1 MAARHHPPPDFR
13 ALYGRAPDAIAEA
26 HGRVNLIGEHTDYNG
41 GLVLPTPVPQRASI
55 ELARRT
61 DARVR
66 VWSLGFSPGAE
77 PSEYSAGAETPGR
90 GWLDYVQGPMA
101 ELARLGHRTGGADIR
116 IQSDVPS
123 GAGLASSAA
132 LLVAVLRAA
141 RAAWRIDVDDLA
153 LALSAQRAEREFVG
167 APVGIMDQM
176 VASLGR
182 PGEALKID
190 TRTLATEPVA
200 LPPGADLVVI
210 DSGVK
215 HGHAGGEYRIRRAEC
230 ERAAKRLGVAMLCEL
245 TPADL
250 PRLAALEAP
259 LDRRARHAVTD
270 SARVVETVAALRA
283 GDLARVGGLFAASH
297 RSMRD
302 DFEISTPEVDALV
315 DAAVADPDVFG
326 ARLTGG
332 GFGGSIVAFARA
344 GRGAG
349 AARRIVDVYH
359 ARTGRHA
366 TPLVPAG
373 LVAGGPGAQA

>member
-1 MAARHHPPPDFR
+1 MTDRSDPPPDFQ
-13 ALYGRAPDAIAEA
+13 ALFGRAPDVTAEA

-41 GLVLPTPVPQRASI
+41 GFVLPTPVPPRASVA
-55 ELARRT
+55 LACRT
-61 DARVR
+61 DRRVR
-66 VWSLGFSPGAE
+66 VWSDGFSPGAE
-77 PSEYSAGAETPGR
+77 PSEYPGGHETPGR

-101 ELARLGHRTGGADIR
+101 ELRRLGHATGGADIR
-116 IQSDVPS
+116 IVSDVPA

-141 RAAWRIDVDDLA
+141 RAAWRLDLDNVALA
-153 LALSAQRAEREFVG
+153 LAAQRAEREFVG

-176 VASLGR
+176 VASLGT
-182 PGEALKID
+182 PGVALALD
-190 TRTLATEPVA
+190 TRTLAAEMVPLPTE
-200 LPPGADLVVI
+200 ADLVVI

-230 ERAAKRLGVAMLCEL
+230 ERAATLLGVGMLCEL

-250 PRLAALEAP
+250 PRLAALPAP

-270 SARVVETVAALRA
+270 SARVPETVAAFRA
-283 GDLARVGGLFAASH
+283 GDMARVGALFAASH
-297 RSMRD
+297 ASMRD

-315 DAAVADPDVFG
+315 EAAVADADVFG

-332 GFGGSIVAFARA
+332 GFGGSIVALARA
-344 GRGAG
+344 GRGG
-349 AARRIVDVYH
+349 DAARRIARAYR

-366 TPLVPAG
+366 TPLVPA
-373 LVAGGPGAQA
+373 L